1 MTDTTG
7 WRKRQMKLIDL
18 HWSYIKGEGR
28 VKYTKEFDET
38 DNIVKLDMLQ
48 DVIADLKD
56 KYNSLL
62 SQPTSEKNT

>member
-1 MTDTTG
+1 
-7 WRKRQMKLIDL
+7 MKLIDL
-18 HWSYIKGEGR
+18 HWSYNKGEGR
-28 VKYTKEFDET
+28 VKYTKEFDEA

-62 SQPTSEKNT
+62 SQPISEKKK